1 MLELDRVPID
11 SIFLSE
17 TAVVKNHF
25 WKTLQ
30 ILSFLQNS
38 KIGRIK
44 SLSFDQK
51 LEKLDFYNLSKSLSG
66 LTIPD
71 ISQNRLRESKQNQ
84 FFVGNL
90 TWKATHLYPLGLLE
104 GYRGGK

>member
-38 KIGRIK
+38 KIRRIK

-51 LEKLDFYNLSKSLSG
+51 LEKMDFYNLSKSSSG
-66 LTIPD
+66 LTFPD

-90 TWKATHLYPLGLLE
+90 TWKATHLYPAALP
-104 GYRGGK
+104 